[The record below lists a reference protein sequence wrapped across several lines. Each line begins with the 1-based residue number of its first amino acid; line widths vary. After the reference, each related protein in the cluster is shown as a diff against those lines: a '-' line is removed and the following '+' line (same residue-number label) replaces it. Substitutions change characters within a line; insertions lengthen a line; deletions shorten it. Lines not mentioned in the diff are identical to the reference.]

1 MMITGEDCL
10 IDILS
15 KECKANEHNT
25 CHGKWLGFGFEV
37 VCRCGCGHRVRM
49 QLKQEQASN

>member
-1 MMITGEDCL
+1 MMITREDCL

-25 CHGKWLGFGFEV
+25 CHGKWLGFGFQV